1 MEVRAERGGTVHVE
15 GQVAWHLVDVGD
27 DTTTG
32 DGRLDERVELLV
44 TTDLQGAGSHA
55 SGGRAET
62 THYLVQGGK
71 AEGGEGHQ
79 ALSG

>member
-1 MEVRAERGGTVHVE
+1 MGWVRYVE

-44 TTDLQGAGSHA
+44 TTDLQGAGYGSH
-55 SGGRAET
+55 R
-62 THYLVQGGK
+62 
-71 AEGGEGHQ
+71 
-79 ALSG
+79 